1 MGYKINLCHNTGHGL
16 THIIM
21 KGISAAYNMPGWVT
35 SNTFTP
41 GYKVQDG
48 AHAMYSCQDGILW
61 AHAMYLCQDGTRA
74 MYSHQNRAQAMYLC
88 QDGHMQCTYAR
99 MGYRKCPHAR
109 MGHMQSTYARMGHR
123 RCTYAR
129 IFFSML
135 SQTCGTFSP
144 MFFCSKVT
152 RSKSFSSSA
161 IPWVHMYFLMH

>member
-1 MGYKINLCHNTGHGL
+1 MGYKMNLCHNTGHGL

-21 KGISAAYNMPGWVT
+21 KGISAVYNMPGWVI

-48 AHAMYSCQDGILW
+48 AHAMYS
-61 AHAMYLCQDGTRA
+61 CQDGTRA

-99 MGYRKCPHAR
+99 MGYRQCPHAR
-109 MGHMQSTYARMGHR
+109 MGHMQCTYVRMGHR
-123 RCTYAR
+123 QCTYAR

-161 IPWVHMYFLMH
+161 IPWVHTYFLMH